1 MIKTINQTRQ
11 RKENQIYYF
20 NIQRKVNRMLIIN
33 LIKGKALLMSKCLN
47 MSVGLVTKVNSI
59 WLQAMIRLKN
69 RIKKIAIKDKIVFK
83 SLEIIFAKI
92 LFN

>member
-59 WLQAMIRLKN
+59 
-69 RIKKIAIKDKIVFK
+69 
-83 SLEIIFAKI
+83 
-92 LFN
+92 

>member
-20 NIQRKVNRMLIIN
+20 NILRKVHRMLIIN

-59 WLQAMIRLKN
+59 
-69 RIKKIAIKDKIVFK
+69 
-83 SLEIIFAKI
+83 
-92 LFN
+92 